1 MFSESISQGP
11 WLYLLILLAV
21 AGVAAVFVAVSGMV
35 RYIPNDRIGVV
46 EKLWSSK
53 GSVQLGLLA
62 LNGEAGFQPDLR
74 RGGFHFFSPFQYKV
88 HIHPMVSVTQGKLG
102 YVFARDGMDLPAG
115 QTLADNANVNNFLDV
130 RGFLLGGGQKGPQR
144 KVLREGTHIINPAL
158 FVVMTEEATYSL
170 TLNATES
177 AYYDKMRD
185 VLDQRSAF
193 TPVVIKEITGQHE
206 SDQLAVV
213 TVQDGPAL
221 PKDELLAP
229 DVGDDHN
236 SFQEPER
243 FLASGGRRGRQ
254 ERVLVEGTYYVNR
267 LFATVE
273 FISKTII
280 PVGYVGVVVSYTGRK
295 GADTSGSEYSHGE
308 LVETGCRGVW
318 RDALMPGKYAF
329 NTYAGKIELVPTTNF
344 VLMWQHGSSG
354 SNFDSNLREITL
366 ITKDAFEPQLPLSVV
381 VHIDYR
387 KAPMVV
393 QRFGNVKQLVE
404 QTLDPMVSS
413 YFKNVSQTR
422 TFIELIQSRS
432 ELQANA
438 SVDMR
443 ERFLAYSLE
452 FQEVL
457 IGTPKPQDGDNKIEN
472 IMAQLRD
479 RQIAREQVETFAQ
492 KQIAADKQREL
503 NEAERRAEKQS
514 ELTASLVDISIK
526 ENQGAALVK
535 AAEKRRQ
542 EIEALAQADKF
553 RQEMEGSGRAS
564 AIRAVGEAE
573 AAAIKAKSEAMEG
586 EGSDKQLMQTVM
598 LRLAEAFETAKMPLV
613 PQIQMGGGQ
622 DSNAFSTLLNLMS
635 SLKAQE
641 LAEGG
646 KAKG

>member
-243 FLASGGRRGRQ
+243 FLAAGGKRGRQ

>member
-1 MFSESISQGP
+1 
-11 WLYLLILLAV
+11 
-21 AGVAAVFVAVSGMV
+21 
-35 RYIPNDRIGVV
+35 
-46 EKLWSSK
+46 
-53 GSVQLGLLA
+53 
-62 LNGEAGFQPDLR
+62 
-74 RGGFHFFSPFQYKV
+74 
-88 HIHPMVSVTQGKLG
+88 
-102 YVFARDGMDLPAG
+102 
-115 QTLADNANVNNFLDV
+115 VNNFLDV

-170 TLNATES
+170 TLDATES
-177 AYYDKMRD
+177 AYYAKMRD

-243 FLASGGRRGRQ
+243 FLAAGGKRGRQ

>member
-1 MFSESISQGP
+1 MTSETIGQGP
-11 WLYLLILLAV
+11 WLYLLILFALL
-21 AGVAAVFVAVSGMV
+21 GVAAVFVAMSGMV

-62 LNGEAGFQPDLR
+62 LDGEAGFQPDLR

-102 YVFARDGMDLPAG
+102 YVFARDGEDLPAG
-115 QTLADNANVNNFLDV
+115 QTLADNARVSNFLDV
-130 RGFLLGGGQKGPQR
+130 RGFLQGGGQKGPQR

-170 TLNATES
+170 SLNATERT
-177 AYYDKMRD
+177 YYDKMRD
-185 VLDQRSAF
+185 VLDERYAF
-193 TPVVIKEITGQHE
+193 TPVVIKEIAGQHE

-229 DVGDDHN
+229 DVGDAHN

-243 FLASGGRRGRQ
+243 FLAAGGKRGRQ
-254 ERVLVEGTYYVNR
+254 ERVLVEGTYYINR

-273 FISKTII
+273 FIRKTII
-280 PVGYVGVVVSYTGRK
+280 PVGFVGVVVSYTGRK
-295 GADTSGSEYSHGE
+295 GSDTSGTEYSHGE

-318 RDALMPGKYAF
+318 RDAMMPGKYAF

-354 SNFDSNLREITL
+354 SNFDGNLREITL

-443 ERFLAYSLE
+443 ERFLGYSLE

-457 IGTPKPQDGDNKIEN
+457 IGTPKPQNGDTKIEN
-472 IMAQLRD
+472 IMSQLRD

-542 EIEALAQADKF
+542 EIEALAHADKF

-573 AAAIKAKSEAMEG
+573 ASAIKAKSEAMEG

-598 LRLAEAFETAKMPLV
+598 LRLAEAFETAKVPLV
-613 PQIQMGGGQ
+613 PQIQLGGAQ
-622 DSNAFSTLLNLMS
+622 DGNAFSTLLSLMS

-641 LAEGG
+641 LAEGVKV
-646 KAKG
+646 KA